1 MWGIENKKIYLIIII
16 IEKAIIQSKYLQ
28 IRCRFFSIFLMIF
41 HSFFSIFFFEST
53 KFYLM
58 NFKKG
63 GTEQVFYSLEEEK
76 EHDKRTKELNDAKKA
91 SNEGISVKVFFLY
104 ILNGCLFLYE
114 FYWLIFIANFHFT
127 IHLWQQRM
135 MEELFLN
142 D

>member
-1 MWGIENKKIYLIIII
+1 
-16 IEKAIIQSKYLQ
+16 
-28 IRCRFFSIFLMIF
+28 
-41 HSFFSIFFFEST
+41 
-53 KFYLM
+53 M

-114 FYWLIFIANFHFT
+114 FY
-127 IHLWQQRM
+127 
-135 MEELFLN
+135 
-142 D
+142 